1 MIEATERGEQV
12 EILGGC
18 IETYRNECG
27 DQVIAIRNY
36 DTNKEVD
43 LSMSQNNVEEVI
55 KLLKRGGWTQ
65 NSGAIDHD
73 VD

>member
-1 MIEATERGEQV
+1 MIEATEHGEQV

-18 IETYRNECG
+18 IESYRNAYG
-27 DQVIAIRNY
+27 DQVIAVCNY

-43 LSMSQNNVEEVI
+43 LSMSQNHVEEVI

-65 NSGAIDHD
+65 NSEAVDHD